1 MGLGRGLGCGS
12 LGGGRLAARPPPGVV
27 RSVFVWSYFAPLYVS
42 LVLFPLAQSVGFIS
56 SGCYGPMYIWAL
68 FTSGYNN
75 VGTGVWDYRLS
86 RMCCAAVAPPLRFGR
101 GGGGG
106 PSTVIRLLFTV
117 CLCPL
122 SKHIKK
128 SVKQLTHTV

>member
-1 MGLGRGLGCGS
+1 MVS
-12 LGGGRLAARPPPGVV
+12 NFLAKYTYK
-27 RSVFVWSYFAPLYVS
+27 WKQT
-42 LVLFPLAQSVGFIS
+42 FPAKTLL
-56 SGCYGPMYIWAL
+56 YIWAL

-101 GGGGG
+101 GWGGG

-128 SVKQLTHTV
+128 SVKQLNHTA